1 VSRLIAACVVS
12 RLHADAGT
20 VGTTA
25 IDKQPV
31 DGSVKVGR
39 LGLYAD
45 VQADRKHH
53 GGEDQAVYAYA
64 AEDAAWWAEQLQRDI
79 PPGFFG
85 ENLRVAGLEVS
96 NARVGERWR
105 IGEGTDAV
113 VLEVTHARTPCMTFA
128 RWMGQNGMVQE
139 ANGWVRRFSDARRL
153 GTYFRVVTTG
163 RVRPGDP
170 IEVIPAPAGAPTILD
185 GYGGVADSGPAGRN
199 DAP

>member
-1 VSRLIAACVVS
+1 MGRLVHPCVVA
-12 RLHADAGT
+12 RLHGDAGT

-31 DGSVKVGR
+31 DGAVKVGR

-64 AEDAAWWAEQLQRDI
+64 AEDADWWSEQLQRDI
-79 PPGFFG
+79 PAGFFG
-85 ENLRVAGLEVS
+85 ENLRVEGLEVS
-96 NARVGERWR
+96 NVQVGERWR
-105 IGEGTDAV
+105 IGAGPDAV

-128 RWMGQNGMVQE
+128 RWMGE
-139 ANGWVRRFSDARRL
+139 ESNGWVRRFSDARRL
-153 GTYFRVVTTG
+153 GTYLRVVTTG
-163 RVRPGDP
+163 KVRSGDP
-170 IEVIPAPAGAPTILD
+170 IEVIPAPDGAPTILD
-185 GYGGVADSGPAGRN
+185 LYGGVAESGPAGRN